1 MFEQDTLILKFLWH
15 YGLISK
21 YGGGENMPEIDSD
34 IEDEVRKGDM
44 DEDFVRIE
52 RIKK

>member
-1 MFEQDTLILKFLWH
+1 
-15 YGLISK
+15 
-21 YGGGENMPEIDSD
+21 MPEIDSD